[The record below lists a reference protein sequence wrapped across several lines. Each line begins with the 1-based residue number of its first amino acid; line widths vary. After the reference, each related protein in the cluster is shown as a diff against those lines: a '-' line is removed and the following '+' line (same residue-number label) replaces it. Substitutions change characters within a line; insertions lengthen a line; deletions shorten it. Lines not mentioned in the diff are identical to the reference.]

1 MSGFP
6 IQEIVFYV
14 FSVLLVGAALMVVT
28 CRNTI
33 YAVLALIFAF
43 FCSAGLWIL
52 MQSEFL
58 GLILIVVYVGAVMT
72 LLLFVVMML
81 NIDMEKIREKFS
93 KLLPIAA
100 AILVLLVTILALA
113 FNTKQVSS
121 LAHLPLSYP
130 AHYSNTKAMGTLLFT
145 HYLYPF
151 EIAAMV
157 LLVAM
162 ISAISL
168 AFFGRKAGTKSQKVR
183 QQHLVNKE
191 NRLKIVK
198 MKPEKK

>member
-1 MSGFP
+1 MHGFP
-6 IQEIVFYV
+6 IVEIVYYV
-14 FSVLLVGAALMVVT
+14 FSVFLIASALTVVL
-28 CRNTI
+28 CRNTV

-58 GLILIVVYVGAVMT
+58 GLILVVVYVGAVMT

-81 NIDMEKIREKFS
+81 NIDLEKIREKFS

-100 AILVLLVTILALA
+100 AILILLVTILSLA
-113 FNTKQVSS
+113 FDSNQVSI
-121 LAHLPLSYP
+121 LTAHISHHP
-130 AHYSNTKAMGTLLFT
+130 ANYSNTKAMGTLLFT
-145 HYLYPF
+145 QYLYPF

-162 ISAISL
+162 ISTIAL
-168 AFFGRKAGTKSQKVR
+168 AFFGRKPGTKSQVVGEQQKVTK
-183 QQHLVNKE
+183 QD
-191 NRLKIVK
+191 RLNIIK
-198 MKPEKK
+198 MKPEES

>member
-14 FSVLLVGAALMVVT
+14 FSVLLVAAALTVIS
-28 CRNTI
+28 CRNTV

-58 GLILIVVYVGAVMT
+58 GLILVVVYVGAVMT

-93 KLLPIAA
+93 RLLPIAA
-100 AILVLLVTILALA
+100 AILVLLVTMLALA
-113 FNTKQVSS
+113 FDVKQVAS
-121 LAHLPLSYP
+121 LAHTPVSYP
-130 AHYSNTKAMGTLLFT
+130 AGYSNTKAMGTLLFT

-151 EIAAMV
+151 EIAAMI

-168 AFFGRKAGTKSQKVR
+168 AFFGRKQGTKSQNIGK
-183 QQHLVNKE
+183 QHLANKE

-198 MKPEKK
+198 MKPEKP

>member
-1 MSGFP
+1 MTGFP
-6 IQEIVFYV
+6 VVEIVYYV
-14 FSVLLVGAALMVVT
+14 FSVLLVAAALCVVT

-33 YAVLALIFAF
+33 YAVLALIFCF

-81 NIDMEKIREKFS
+81 NIDLEKIREKFN
-93 KLLPIAA
+93 KLLPIAL

-113 FNTKQVSS
+113 FDTKQVNS
-121 LAHLPLSYP
+121 LAHLPIHYP
-130 AHYSNTKAMGTLLFT
+130 ANYSNTKAMGTLLFT
-145 HYLYPF
+145 RYLYPF
-151 EIAAMV
+151 EIASMV

-168 AFFGRKAGTKSQKVR
+168 AFFGRKPGTKSQKTR
-183 QQHLVNKE
+183 KQHEVTKAS
-191 NRLKIVK
+191 RLRIIK
-198 MKPEKK
+198 MKPEES